1 MMEDVAIS
9 ADSLGT
15 FEMFSVPLLRDVIKF
30 LTIYPFGLYFG

>member
-15 FEMFSVPLLRDVIKF
+15 FEMFSVPLLRDVDQVSYDLSIF
-30 LTIYPFGLYFG
+30 